1 LLFQEG
7 VLKISSVLLLNVV
20 PLFSSVP
27 RLHFGIFVCYLR
39 GQNNQNKRQYTSH
52 IPTKYK
58 SKLTC
63 SNRTTLNFKTQKFK
77 KKSACQYKTII
88 K

>member
-27 RLHFGIFVCYLR
+27 RLHFRISGEFIE
-39 GQNNQNKRQYTSH
+39 
-52 IPTKYK
+52 
-58 SKLTC
+58 
-63 SNRTTLNFKTQKFK
+63 LNVT
-77 KKSACQYKTII
+77 
-88 K
+88 